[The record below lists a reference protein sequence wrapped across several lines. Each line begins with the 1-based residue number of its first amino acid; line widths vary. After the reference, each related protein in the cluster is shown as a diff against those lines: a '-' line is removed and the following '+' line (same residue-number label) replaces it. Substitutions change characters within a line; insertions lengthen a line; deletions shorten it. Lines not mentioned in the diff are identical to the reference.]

1 MSQKPM
7 FICITGIDGVGK
19 TTHVN
24 LIIEHLREKGIKCQY
39 KWLRFHHL
47 FSLPLL
53 AFCRVAGYT
62 RLSTLGNFQKCSY
75 HEFYKSRFVSAIYP
89 WILFFDTFLFTTI
102 KVYIPMFFGTSIVC
116 DRFVYDTLIDI
127 AVATKD
133 HEIYKKS
140 VGKLFLKLIPKNAR
154 FVMLDLDKSTIFSR
168 RSELK
173 NDLTFGERYEL
184 YTEFSRLFDI
194 TIVYNGNINSID
206 STIKG
211 VTVTILKKL
220 ELYYA

>member
-1 MSQKPM
+1 MSQKSM

-24 LIIEHLREKGIKCQY
+24 LVLEHLREKSVKCQY

-62 RLSTLGNFQKCSY
+62 CQSTLGYSQKCSY
-75 HEFYKSRFVSAIYP
+75 HEFYKSRLVSAVYP

-116 DRFVYDTLIDI
+116 DRFVYDTLIDL

-133 HEIYKKS
+133 HEIYKKP

-154 FVMLDLDKSTIFSR
+154 FVMLDLDKSAIFSR
-168 RSELK
+168 RLELK
-173 NDLTFGERYEL
+173 DDLTFDERYTL
-184 YTEFSRLFDI
+184 YQNFVNLFRIYVVDNNDN
-194 TIVYNGNINSID
+194 VVNIN
-206 STIKG
+206 
-211 VTVTILKKL
+211 KL
-220 ELYYA
+220 IISNMEI

>member
-24 LIIEHLREKGIKCQY
+24 LIIEHLRKKGIKCQY

-62 RLSTLGNFQKCSY
+62 RMSALGDSQKCSY
-75 HEFYKSRFVSAIYP
+75 HEFYKSRFVSAVYP
-89 WILFFDTFLFTTI
+89 WILFFDTFLFITI
-102 KVYIPMFFGTSIVC
+102 KVYIPMFFETSIVC
-116 DRFVYDTLIDI
+116 DRFVYDTLIDL

-133 HEIYKKS
+133 HEIYKKP

-168 RSELK
+168 RLELK
-173 NDLTFGERYEL
+173 DDLTFDERYAL
-184 YTEFSRLFDI
+184 YQDFVNLFRID
-194 TIVYNGNINSID
+194 VVDNDDNIASIN
-206 STIKG
+206 
-211 VTVTILKKL
+211 KL
-220 ELYYA
+220 IISNVGI

>member
-24 LIIEHLREKGIKCQY
+24 LILEHLREKGIKCQY

-62 RLSTLGNFQKCSY
+62 RLSTLGNSQKCSY
-75 HEFYKSRFVSAIYP
+75 HEFYKSRFFSAIYP
-89 WILFFDTFLFTTI
+89 WILFFDTILFTII
-102 KVYIPMFFGTSIVC
+102 KVYIPMFFGISIVC
-116 DRFVYDTLIDI
+116 DRFVYDTLIDT

-133 HEIYKKS
+133 HEIYKKP
-140 VGKLFLKLIPKNAR
+140 VGKLFLKLIPKNAH

-168 RSELK
+168 RPELK
-173 NDLTFGERYEL
+173 DDLTFDERYAL
-184 YTEFSRLFDI
+184 YQNFVNLFSIYVVENNDNS
-194 TIVYNGNINSID
+194 TSIN
-206 STIKG
+206 
-211 VTVTILKKL
+211 KL
-220 ELYYA
+220 IMSNLGI

>member
-1 MSQKPM
+1 M

-24 LIIEHLREKGIKCQY
+24 LILEHLREKGIKCQY

-62 RLSTLGNFQKCSY
+62 RLSTLGNSQKCSY
-75 HEFYKSRFVSAIYP
+75 HEFYKSRFVSATYP

-116 DRFVYDTLIDI
+116 DRFVYDTLIDM

-133 HEIYKKS
+133 NEIYKTP

-154 FVMLDLDKSTIFSR
+154 FVMLGLDKSIIFSR

-173 NDLTFGERYEL
+173 DDFTFAERYVL
-184 YTEFSRLFDI
+184 YQNFVNLF
-194 TIVYNGNINSID
+194 SID
-206 STIKG
+206 VVDNNDKIEG
-211 VTVTILKKL
+211 INKL
-220 ELYYA
+220 IISSLEI

>member
-1 MSQKPM
+1 MIQKPM

-24 LIIEHLREKGIKCQY
+24 LILEHLRKKGIKCQY

-62 RLSTLGNFQKCSY
+62 RVSTLGGSQKCSY
-75 HEFYKSRFVSAIYP
+75 HEFYKSRLISTIYP
-89 WILFFDTFLFTTI
+89 WILFFDTLLFTTI

-116 DRFVYDTLIDI
+116 DRFVYDTLIDV

-133 HEIYKKS
+133 YEIYRKH
-140 VGKLFLKLIPKNAR
+140 VGKLFLKLIPKNAH
-154 FVMLDLDKSTIFSR
+154 FVMLDLDKSTIFLR
-168 RSELK
+168 RPELK
-173 NDLTFGERYEL
+173 NDLTFDERYGL
-184 YTEFSRLFDI
+184 YQNFVNLFSIAVVDNNDNAKN
-194 TIVYNGNINSID
+194 VN
-206 STIKG
+206 
-211 VTVTILKKL
+211 KL
-220 ELYYA
+220 IISVLEI

>member
-24 LIIEHLREKGIKCQY
+24 LILEHLRQKGIKCQY

-53 AFCRVAGYT
+53 VFCRVAGYT
-62 RLSTLGNFQKCSY
+62 RLSTLGNSQKCSY

-89 WILFFDTFLFTTI
+89 WILFFDTLLFTI
-102 KVYIPMFFGTSIVC
+102 VKVYIPMLFGISIVC
-116 DRFVYDTLIDI
+116 DRFVYDTLIDV

-140 VGKLFLKLIPKNAR
+140 VGKLFLKLTPKNAH
-154 FVMLDLDKSTIFSR
+154 FVMLNLEKSIIFSR
-168 RSELK
+168 RPELK
-173 NDLTFGERYEL
+173 DDLAFDERYAL
-184 YTEFSRLFDI
+184 YQNFVNLFNIDI
-194 TIVYNGNINSID
+194 VDNNGKMVDMN
-206 STIKG
+206 
-211 VTVTILKKL
+211 KL
-220 ELYYA
+220 VMSSLEV

>member
-24 LIIEHLREKGIKCQY
+24 LILEHLREKGIKCEY

-62 RLSTLGNFQKCSY
+62 RLSTLGISQKCSY
-75 HEFYKSRFVSAIYP
+75 HEFYKSRFISAFYP
-89 WILFFDTFLFTTI
+89 WILFFDTFLFTTV

-116 DRFVYDTLIDI
+116 DRFVYDTLIDMSI
-127 AVATKD
+127 ATKD
-133 HEIYKKS
+133 HEISKKP
-140 VGKLFLKLIPKNAR
+140 VGKLFIKLIPKNAH
-154 FVMLDLDKSTIFSR
+154 FVMLNLEKSIIFSR
-168 RSELK
+168 RPELK
-173 NDLTFGERYEL
+173 DDLTFDERYAL
-184 YTEFSRLFDI
+184 YESLSSRF
-194 TIVYNGNINSID
+194 NIHVEENCDSMSQVNCSI
-206 STIKG
+206 INR
-211 VTVTILKKL
+211 IFRC
-220 ELYYA
+220 

>member
-24 LIIEHLREKGIKCQY
+24 LILEHLREKGIKCQY
-39 KWLRFHHL
+39 KWLRFHYL

-53 AFCRVAGYT
+53 VFCRVAGYT
-62 RLSTLGNFQKCSY
+62 RLSTLGNSQKCSY

-89 WILFFDTFLFTTI
+89 WILFFDTFLFTTV
-102 KVYIPMFFGTSIVC
+102 KVYIPMLFGISIVC
-116 DRFVYDTLIDI
+116 DRFVYDTLIDLE
-127 AVATKD
+127 VATKD
-133 HEIYKKS
+133 HEICKKS

-168 RSELK
+168 RPELK
-173 NDLTFGERYEL
+173 DDLTFDERYAL
-184 YTEFSRLFDI
+184 YRDI
-194 TIVYNGNINSID
+194 SSQFNISVENNYGSTSQVNCSIM
-206 STIKG
+206 SKIFRC
-211 VTVTILKKL
+211 
-220 ELYYA
+220 